1 MKPPTPYLVAALAIV
16 GLALV
21 PFVFGSNQAL
31 NFAAFVLVI
40 ALAAQG
46 WNLLAGFG
54 GQFSFGHAAFF
65 GTGAYAMALLQVRLG
80 LNPWVALP
88 IAVALGGAVGAFIG
102 HLSFRARLR
111 GSYFALVTLAFAEV
125 LRILA
130 NSMAFTG
137 GAAGVLVPLR
147 LDPLNFQFAS
157 KAGLYWVALAFVAV
171 ALLLTIHVQRS
182 RFGAQLVAIRENEDA
197 ARALGVD
204 VLRVKLRAIALSG
217 AITAAAGCL
226 YVQKF
231 LYLDANLAYGPWI
244 SVEALLAPIIG
255 GIGTVYGP
263 LLGALT
269 LLGLGEITKQVIG
282 GWTGGAVP
290 GIDLVL
296 FGVLLILC
304 VAFAPKGMVG
314 IARQALSRKGKAP
327 A

>member
-1 MKPPTPYLVAALAIV
+1 MNRPSPFLVAAGVLLT
-16 GLALV
+16 LALV

-65 GTGAYAMALLQVRLG
+65 GTGAYAMALLQLRFG
-80 LNPWVALP
+80 LNPWLALP
-88 IAVALGGAVGAFIG
+88 VAIALGGLVGAIIG
-102 HLSFRARLR
+102 YLSFRARLR

-130 NSMAFTG
+130 NAWSFTG
-137 GAAGVLVPLR
+137 GAAGVLVPLKV
-147 LDPLNFQFAS
+147 DPLNFQFAS
-157 KAGLYWVALAFVAV
+157 KASLYWVALAFVGV
-171 ALLLTIHVQRS
+171 ALLLTILIERS

-204 VLRVKLRAIALSG
+204 VLAVKLRAIAISG
-217 AITAAAGCL
+217 AMTAAAGCL

-231 LYLDANLAYGPWI
+231 LYLDAGLAYGPWI

-263 LLGALT
+263 LIGAFT
-269 LLGLGEITKQVIG
+269 LLGLGEITKQVIS
-282 GWTGGAVP
+282 GWTGGALP
-290 GIDLVL
+290 GIDLVV

-304 VAFAPKGMVG
+304 VAFAPKGMIG
-314 IARQALSRKGKAP
+314 IARRLLHRRAGAG